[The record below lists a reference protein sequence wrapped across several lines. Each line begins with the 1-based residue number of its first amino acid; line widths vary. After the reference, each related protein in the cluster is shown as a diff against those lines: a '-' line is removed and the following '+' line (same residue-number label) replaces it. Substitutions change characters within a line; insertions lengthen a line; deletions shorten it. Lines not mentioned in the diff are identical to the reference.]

1 LETLSKVIILHE
13 VKVIALVLFQHSTSG
28 TEWKRDVVTVGVI
41 PLAMPT
47 SVVKVKQ
54 VVVVLRK
61 PSEDLLNT

>member
-1 LETLSKVIILHE
+1 
-13 VKVIALVLFQHSTSG
+13 VIALELFQHSTSG
-28 TEWKRDVVTVGVI
+28 PEWKRGVVAVGVI